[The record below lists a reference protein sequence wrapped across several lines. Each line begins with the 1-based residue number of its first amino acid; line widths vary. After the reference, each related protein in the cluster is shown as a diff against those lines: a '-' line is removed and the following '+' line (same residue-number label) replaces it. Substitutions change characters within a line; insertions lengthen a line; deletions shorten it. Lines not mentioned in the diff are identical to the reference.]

1 MKSRRMAAFAAMFG
15 AAFCIAAMLAR
26 PALANDPI
34 VGTWKLVSWIA
45 EDLETKGQ
53 KAVFG
58 QHPGGLLLFTP
69 EKHFFILLTAEG
81 RKGGQSEA
89 ERASNFLSSFAMAG
103 KYRVEGSKHF
113 WKVEVSEYPAL
124 VGTELTRDI
133 MIEGNRLTFVSAPE
147 RIPWMDFHMARSTL
161 IWERVTQ

>member
-1 MKSRRMAAFAAMFG
+1 MKSSQMAAFAAMFC
-15 AAFCIAAMLAR
+15 AALFIAAMLAR
-26 PALANDPI
+26 PAFADEPI
-34 VGTWKLVSWIA
+34 VGTWKMVSWVD

-58 QHPGGLLLFTP
+58 QHPGGLLIFTP

-89 ERASNFLSSFAMAG
+89 DRARNFLSSFAVAG

-113 WKVEVSEYPAL
+113 WMVEVSEYPAL
-124 VGTELTRDI
+124 VGTEPTRDI

-147 RIPWMDFHMARSTL
+147 RIPWMDNHMARSTL
-161 IWERVTQ
+161 VWERVTQ